1 MSQIECPYCKKSHE
15 LDTANGHGCS
25 EDRTYY
31 ETCVHCN
38 KEFSF
43 TTIVILHHESKKCKC
58 LNGGKHRL
66 KLKRVNAFNP
76 ELEFKCVTC
85 ESVFKPNTTPVLQ
98 NLLRGEEV
106 SSDFK
111 FKGGLFNTLIS
122 IIRELDMG
130 VKRSIGTKTKVYWL
144 QRTGNTYRENE
155 TPEYKRAKSLLEETK
170 SNFAKLFPD
179 QCADIYRC

>member
-15 LDTANGHGCS
+15 LDTADGHGCS

-43 TTIVILHHESKKCKC
+43 TVVFIPHYESKKCKC

-66 KLKRVNAFNP
+66 KLHHMNSFYS
-76 ELEFKCVTC
+76 EIEFKCVTC
-85 ESVFKPNTTPVLQ
+85 ESIFAPNNTPVLQ
-98 NLLRGEEV
+98 NLLNGERV

-111 FKGGLFNTLIS
+111 FKGGLFNTLFA
-122 IIRELDMG
+122 IIWELN
-130 VKRSIGTKTKVYWL
+130 VNVYWL
-144 QRTGNTYRENE
+144 QMSSNRYRQCEIK
-155 TPEYKRAKSLLEETK
+155 EYRVAKTLLEEAM
-170 SNFAKLFPD
+170 SNFAKIFPD